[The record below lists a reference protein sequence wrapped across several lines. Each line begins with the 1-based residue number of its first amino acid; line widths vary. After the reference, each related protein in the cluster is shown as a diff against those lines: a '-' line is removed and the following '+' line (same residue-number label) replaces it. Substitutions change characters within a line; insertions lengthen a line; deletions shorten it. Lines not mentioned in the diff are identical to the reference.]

1 MLEIL
6 NMMVIKRG
14 LASMVYK
21 FLDKKNGLR
30 ATVNKDLPEEFH
42 KQAIKKFKR
51 SQKPVR
57 RLKKTFGQQVWLKF
71 NHYLLLIIV

>member
-1 MLEIL
+1 
-6 NMMVIKRG
+6 MMVIKRG

-42 KQAIKKFKR
+42 KQAIKKFKG
-51 SQKPVR
+51 SQKSVR
-57 RLKKTFGQQVWLKF
+57 RLKETFGQQVWMKF
-71 NHYLLLIIV
+71 NHYLFLIIV